1 MEQVE
6 IFPSFW
12 FLLVA
17 LLVMS
22 WVKLVISFEM
32 DKVNDKLDTLIKIE
46 QTSLMYKQ

>member
-12 FLLVA
+12 FVLVA
-17 LLVMS
+17 MLAMLWFTM
-22 WVKLVISFEM
+22 ISLKM
-32 DKVNDKLDTLIKIE
+32 NKINDKLDTLIKIE